1 MVMSEIKVGDHLY
14 RIGRLDA
21 RKQFH
26 VARRLAPVLAGLS
39 GSAGKT
45 SGGLVAQ
52 LMPIA
57 DALSKMADEDVD
69 YVLDTCLAVCQRA
82 QQGGQYAA
90 VTVANGGLMFQD
102 IDMAQMIKLTVAVI
116 QGNMAGF
123 FDAAPADLPVGGGAQ
138 A

>member
-1 MVMSEIKVGDHLY
+1 MMSEIKIGDHTY

-39 GSAGKT
+39 GGAAKAGA
-45 SGGLVAQ
+45 SLVAQ

-69 YVLDTCLAVCQRA
+69 YVLDSCLAVCQRA
-82 QQGGQYAA
+82 QQGGQFAA
-90 VTVANGGLMFQD
+90 VTVPSGGLMFQD
-102 IDMAQMIKLTVAVI
+102 IDMAQMIQLTVAVI

-123 FDAAPADLPVGGGAQ
+123 FAAAPADLPVGGGAQ

>member
-1 MVMSEIKVGDHLY
+1 MMMSEIKIGDHLY

-39 GSAGKT
+39 GGAEK
-45 SGGLVAQ
+45 SGGGLMKQ

-69 YVLDTCLAVCQRA
+69 YVLDTCLSVCQRA
-82 QQGGQYAA
+82 QQGGQYAP
-90 VTVANGGLMFQD
+90 VTAHNGGLMFQD
-102 IDMAQMIKLTVAVI
+102 IDMAQMIQLTVAVI

-123 FDAAPADLPVGGGAQ
+123 FGAAPADLPVAGALQ